1 MIIRLAPWL
10 LGAAL
15 LACIASACVA
25 QDVPRHQIALYE
37 IAAKAG
43 ALKVTSPGFSDGA
56 ALPVADTQFGRN
68 YFPGLTWNG
77 APDGTRS
84 YVVLMQDSNELLE
97 HGPMLHWTL
106 FNIPGGQTSLPVGM
120 TTAPAGAT
128 YGPSYLG
135 AANPYVGP
143 KTPAGHRD
151 HYHFQ
156 IFALDTVLPNDAA
169 ATGFKGLSDAMKG
182 HVLASGELVGIGQ
195 APPN

>member
-56 ALPVADTQFGRN
+56 ALPIADTQFGRN
-68 YFPGLTWNG
+68 YFPGLNWSAG
-77 APDGTRS
+77 PADTRS

-106 FNIPGGQTSLPVGM
+106 FNIPPGQTSLPAGL
-120 TTAPAGAT
+120 TSAPAGSH

-135 AANPYVGP
+135 AVEPYAGP
-143 KTPAGHRD
+143 APGPGFMH
-151 HYHFQ
+151 HYHFEV
-156 IFALDTVLPNDAA
+156 FALDEVLPTDITNGGFTALRAA
-169 ATGFKGLSDAMKG
+169 MTS
-182 HVLASGELVGIGQ
+182 HVLASGQIVATFQ
-195 APPN
+195 R